1 MKQIQIIDIF
11 GQNRSQGT
19 AHIYTYPQGR
29 IIGNDLQ
36 YFMDPRTYFEGLN
49 VQEIFRICCTNV
61 GWWISIIKKNPNDS
75 RNGYAMLS
83 LCLGSNRPRN
93 GAQVI
98 NILRNAFDYFVV
110 KEQYVDTLAET
121 WLQSIV
127 IDTETCPATAFKL
140 PSASAASPKSAAY
153 RTYKS
158 EKELALAMTY
168 IAQKD
173 YIKYSSVYLLD
184 ENVAK
189 TNIATA
195 GYLGRLHNVTEEIP
209 IRCEFRIKPSTDCT
223 PSTDKAYEG
232 ENIGLTFKKE
242 GFDSETVDYI
252 VGETNNYIA
261 QVDSNKCEI
270 TLNSAQVANI
280 KFSKCI
286 HLQCYTESNHILR
299 VTLAEESEKKYG
311 FKIRTSDPIY
321 SGDLIVPENLPKDAK
336 CILECT
342 HYEKKTLPTDDLRRP
357 NNSLSSRIVFEGK
370 KISVTLRLFEKDYQ
384 IAEKISLKELEI
396 LKNEGFYE
404 TFGKKAV
411 ITLPAKRNGYTP
423 TPPKPSAPNTFAKF
437 LQFMGGIFCISIIV
451 YLLFALICV
460 YIDKTPWPFAQKNQ
474 QELTTPADST
484 FSNKTDEQDYTYNK
498 DADNEET
505 DQKYLKKEDTWNK
518 DRLKSSKYKAL
529 LNALASGNI
538 QKVIDIH
545 EQTLGTLAPSQ
556 INGHWSK
563 IIEALYKISDEL
575 DKEKVATDELKRIS
589 NNGIINLSELRSSL
603 EKICN
608 VSNSAITQPAESKE
622 MGTKVAPAK
631 EANAIKKA
639 PSSKGTEPTK
649 TTGQNSRKLKMD

>member
-29 IIGNDLQ
+29 IVGNDLQ

-83 LCLGSNRPRN
+83 LCLGFNRPRN

-189 TNIATA
+189 TNIAIA
-195 GYLGRLHNVTEEIP
+195 GYLGRLHNVTEEIR
-209 IRCEFRIKPSTDCT
+209 IRREFRIKASTDCT

-232 ENIGLTFKKE
+232 EKIKLTFYKE
-242 GFDSETVDYI
+242 GFNLETVDYI
-252 VGETNNYIA
+252 VGNPNNLA

-286 HLQCYTESNHILR
+286 HLQCYTESNQRIPI

-311 FKIRTSDPIY
+311 FKIRTSNSNY

-342 HYEKKTLPTDDLRRP
+342 HYEKETLPTDDLIKS
-357 NNSLSSRIVFEGK
+357 NNSLSSRIVFKGK
-370 KISVTLRLFEKDYQ
+370 KISVTLRLFEKNYQ
-384 IAEKISLKELEI
+384 IAEKISLKELEK

-404 TFGKKAV
+404 AFGNKAF
-411 ITLPAKRNGYTP
+411 ITLPAKGNTP
-423 TPPKPSAPNTFAKF
+423 TPPKPSAPNTFVKF

-451 YLLFALICV
+451 YILFALICV
-460 YIDKTPWPFAQKNQ
+460 CIDKTPWPFPQENQ

-484 FSNKTDEQDYTYNK
+484 FSNKTDEQDCTYNK
-498 DADNEET
+498 NADNEET

-538 QKVIDIH
+538 QEVIDIH
-545 EQTLGTLAPSQ
+545 DQTLGTLTSSQ

-563 IIEALYKISDEL
+563 IIEALKEISDEL
-575 DKEKVATDELKRIS
+575 DKKKLATNELKRIC
-589 NNGIINLSELRSSL
+589 NNGTINLSELRSSL

-622 MGTKVAPAK
+622 TGTKVAPAK
-631 EANAIKKA
+631 KENTIKKA
-639 PSSKGTEPTK
+639 PSSKGTGPTK
-649 TTGQNSRKLKMD
+649 TTGQNSGKLKMD